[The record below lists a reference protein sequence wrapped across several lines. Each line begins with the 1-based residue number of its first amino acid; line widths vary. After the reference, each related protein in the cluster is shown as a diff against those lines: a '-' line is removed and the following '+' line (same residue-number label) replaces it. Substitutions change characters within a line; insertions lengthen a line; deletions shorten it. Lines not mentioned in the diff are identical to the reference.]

1 VSKKIIKKF
10 IKYYWPIIGIG
21 LLLCLYLFLA
31 FLFAEAPYQIEI
43 KSQSWNNFS
52 IDIANFFTTISLF
65 IFLVSWTS
73 FIFIWMFSIY
83 KYNLLFFDRE
93 TLLKNS
99 NKIDLK
105 LKKSISENEKI
116 LDINRMK
123 NYLADNLDIEEYRK
137 LKNLSNEEIIVEY
150 ERLEWQRTLE
160 VVWEK
165 LKNLQSPQR

>member
-1 VSKKIIKKF
+1 
-10 IKYYWPIIGIG
+10 
-21 LLLCLYLFLA
+21 
-31 FLFAEAPYQIEI
+31 
-43 KSQSWNNFS
+43 
-52 IDIANFFTTISLF
+52 
-65 IFLVSWTS
+65 
-73 FIFIWMFSIY
+73 MFSIY

-150 ERLEWQRTLE
+150 ERLE
-160 VVWEK
+160 
-165 LKNLQSPQR
+165 